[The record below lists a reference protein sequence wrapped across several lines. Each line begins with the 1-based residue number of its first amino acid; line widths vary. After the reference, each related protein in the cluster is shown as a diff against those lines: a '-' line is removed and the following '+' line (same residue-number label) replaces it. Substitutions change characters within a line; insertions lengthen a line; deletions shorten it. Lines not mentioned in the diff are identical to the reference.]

1 MESKLRSGIDADYAG
16 ALHLGPI
23 PANPMS
29 QVPDPQQG
37 KASCARR
44 ADLVGRAGRAGQ
56 IRPTAGLYKN
66 QQTGSPLA
74 SAANALR
81 LQMQT

>member
-44 ADLVGRAGRAGQ
+44 ADLVGSAGQ